1 MQQDSTRTQHQPGL
15 LSDSEEDEERIEN
28 NSEPLLTLRDTT
40 IRDVYRDNFEQEMK
54 TMMKLAETYNCISMV
69 MLVTCRIRSSQVSTT
84 PMNMC
89 DGSTPTK
96 LYAICKAGTRIPR
109 D

>member
-1 MQQDSTRTQHQPGL
+1 MQDSTRTQQQLGL

-69 MLVTCRIRSSQVSTT
+69 GWWATQDTEFPGINIANEYVRWVNSDQAVRRQPCRNTNTT
-84 PMNMC
+84 
-89 DGSTPTK
+89 
-96 LYAICKAGTRIPR
+96 
-109 D
+109 